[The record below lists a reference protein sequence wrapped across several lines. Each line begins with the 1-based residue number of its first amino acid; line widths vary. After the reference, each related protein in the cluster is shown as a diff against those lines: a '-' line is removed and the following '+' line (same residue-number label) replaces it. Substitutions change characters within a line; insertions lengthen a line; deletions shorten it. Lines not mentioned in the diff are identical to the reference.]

1 MLIIFN
7 NGYYNLKRTICQH
20 LIGLNSCKLLY
31 IIDNLSICDKIIYGD
46 NKYMSKI
53 FDISKTIVAIS
64 TPIGVGGISVVR
76 MTGDQSIEIAD
87 KLFCSLDGKKPSEF
101 ASRVLNLG
109 RFIGDIVK
117 DKCLCVVFRAPNS
130 FTGEN
135 LVEFQCHGGIKLTE
149 LILNECIKKGAVL
162 AENGEFS
169 LRAFNSGK
177 MSLSEAEGMID
188 LINAESEAEI
198 SAGYNLMEGG
208 LTHKIDQFQRELVD
222 IMGEI
227 EVSFD
232 YPEED
237 IEYTTI
243 PVVKKRLTVLNQN
256 IKNLIGTSHTGSI
269 IKNGI
274 NAVIVG
280 KPNVGKSSL
289 LNALINKQKAIV
301 TNIAGTTRDIIE
313 DAFSINGVKVNI
325 IDTAGIHSTID
336 KIEKIGVNKSLAQ
349 INKADIILFVVDG
362 SESLSTE
369 DEKIYQKIRG
379 KKHIVVINKI
389 DKKQVVK
396 PELFESCFLVSA
408 KNKKNI
414 ESLKQ
419 KIYDFVIDKNI
430 IGNSVIITSARH
442 NASLIK
448 AFNAI
453 DGAIRNINNVSLDL
467 IAIDLNEAFSSLG
480 EITGTS
486 SNEVILDSIFSKFC
500 LGK

>member
-1 MLIIFN
+1 MN
-7 NGYYNLKRTICQH
+7 
-20 LIGLNSCKLLY
+20 KL
-31 IIDNLSICDKIIYGD
+31 
-46 NKYMSKI
+46 
-53 FDISKTIVAIS
+53 FDTTRTIVAIS
-64 TPIGVGGISVVR
+64 TPIGVGGISIVR
-76 MTGDQSIEIAD
+76 MTGSSSIEIAD
-87 KLFCSLDGKKPSEF
+87 KLFSSLDGVKPSNF
-101 ASRVLNLG
+101 QNRVLMLG
-109 RFIGDIVK
+109 RFKGDNIQ
-117 DKCLCVVFRAPNS
+117 DKCMCVVFRAPNS

-149 LILNECIKKGAVL
+149 LILKECIKKGAVL
-162 AENGEFS
+162 AGNGEFS

-177 MSLSEAEGMID
+177 MTLSEAEGMID

-198 SAGYNLMEGG
+198 NAGYNLMEGG
-208 LTHKIDQFQRELVD
+208 LTRKVNDFQRELVD

-243 PVVKKRLTVLNQN
+243 PIVKKRLMSLNES
-256 IKNLIGTSHTGSI
+256 IKGLISTSHTGSI

-289 LNALINKQKAIV
+289 LNALINKEKAIV

-325 IDTAGIHSTID
+325 IDTAGIHSTTD
-336 KIEKIGVNKSLAQ
+336 KIEKIGVNKSLNQ
-349 INKADIILFVVDG
+349 INKADIVLFVVDG
-362 SESLSTE
+362 TQPFSVE
-369 DEKIYQKIRG
+369 DKKIYDKIKN

-389 DKKQVVK
+389 DKKQVLN
-396 PELFESCFLVSA
+396 PDIFLSCFLVSA
-408 KNKKNI
+408 KSNKNI
-414 ESLKQ
+414 EFLKQ
-419 KIYDFVIDKNI
+419 KIYEFVIDEKV

-442 NASLIK
+442 SESLK
-448 AFNAI
+448 NAFNSINNAI
-453 DGAIRNINNVSLDL
+453 SNINNVSLDL

-486 SNEVILDSIFSKFC
+486 SNEVVLDSIFSKFC